1 MANARKRKV
10 ETRGTR
16 KDKRKRGTTES
27 TVKPPGLRRGNEHT
41 HYLRGLCS
49 SSKYGPTD
57 GNDYTSLGGRTGT
70 SEECR
75 LLACPRL
82 CTYCTRVAYE
92 YLYPDHLRGP
102 ATARIGP
109 GPRDWPTRV
118 SWDTWNGHDRDRQN
132 VELAPTAVW
141 GIRPKVQHCQLV
153 FFCSAHELGDIR
165 KLLYNP
171 SPIDLLPLL

>member
-1 MANARKRKV
+1 MFCITHLHRP
-10 ETRGTR
+10 TRRNNRILSRNPHRGRPLVAKTTR
-16 KDKRKRGTTES
+16 KK
-27 TVKPPGLRRGNEHT
+27 N
-41 HYLRGLCS
+41 
-49 SSKYGPTD
+49 

-70 SEECR
+70 SAECR
-75 LLACPRL
+75 LLACLSL

-118 SWDTWNGHDRDRQN
+118 SWDTWNDHDRDRQN
-132 VELAPTAVW
+132 VELAPTAAW
-141 GIRPKVQHCQLV
+141 GIRPKVQHCL
-153 FFCSAHELGDIR
+153 LGFLLRPIR